1 MTDLKTTYLGIPLKN
16 PLLAA
21 SSPLSKK
28 LGDIRRLED
37 AGLAGIVIYSLF
49 EEQIE
54 HESLALNYY
63 LERGTE
69 SFAEALTYF
78 PEMESYNIGPDSYVE
93 LIRKAKESTGI
104 PIIGSLNG
112 YTPGGWI
119 KYAKMIEQAGA
130 DALELNIYFIPSSL
144 EQTSTELEKAFI
156 DLVYDVGNSIH
167 IPLAVKMGPYFTALP
182 NLCRQ
187 LTAAGSKGLVFF
199 NRFYQPDLDMDKMEV
214 VPNLEWSTSSDLRL
228 PLRWIALLY
237 GRIKADFALS
247 SGIHTGTDIVKALM
261 AGAQAAMTASELL
274 ESGIS
279 RASQMLVDL
288 ENWMSRHQYESVRQM
303 IGSMSQRSVAEPAA
317 FERANYMKVL
327 TSIDS
332 EYFK

>member
-28 LGDIRRLED
+28 LADIQRLED
-37 AGLAGIVIYSLF
+37 AGLAGIVMYSLF

-69 SFAEALTYF
+69 SFAEAITYF

-93 LIRKAKESTGI
+93 LIRKAKETVDI

-112 YTPGGWI
+112 YTPGGWV
-119 KYAKMIEQAGA
+119 KYAKQIEQAGA
-130 DALELNIYFIPSSL
+130 DALELNIYFIPSNL

-156 DLVYDVGNSIH
+156 DLVYDVSNSIH
-167 IPLAVKMGPYFTALP
+167 IPLSVKMGPYFTALP
-182 NLCRQ
+182 NLCKQ
-187 LTAAGSKGLVFF
+187 LITAGAKGLVFF
-199 NRFYQPDLDMDKMEV
+199 NRFYQPDLDIENLEV
-214 VPNLEWSTSSDLRL
+214 KPNLEWSKSTDLRL
-228 PLRWIALLY
+228 PLRWIALLH
-237 GRIKADFALS
+237 GRIKADFALT
-247 SGIHTGTDIVKALM
+247 SGIHSGLDIAKALM
-261 AGAQAAMTASELL
+261 AGAQTAMTASHLL
-274 ESGIS
+274 ESGIQ
-279 RASQMLVDL
+279 RAALMLNEL
-288 ENWMSRHQYESVRQM
+288 ENWMSSHQYESVQKM

-327 TSIDS
+327 TSIDW
-332 EYFK
+332 EYYK